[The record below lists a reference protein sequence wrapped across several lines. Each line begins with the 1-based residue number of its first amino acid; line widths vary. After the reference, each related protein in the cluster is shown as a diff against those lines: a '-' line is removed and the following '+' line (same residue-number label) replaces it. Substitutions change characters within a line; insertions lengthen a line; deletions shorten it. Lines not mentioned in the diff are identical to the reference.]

1 MIRRIIKKEEVINK
15 GGGENH
21 IKNKESLYG
30 KFTSSKKK
38 KVGRKTRKF
47 TI

>member
-15 GGGENH
+15 GGENH

-30 KFTSSKKK
+30 KIHF
-38 KVGRKTRKF
+38 F
-47 TI
+47 